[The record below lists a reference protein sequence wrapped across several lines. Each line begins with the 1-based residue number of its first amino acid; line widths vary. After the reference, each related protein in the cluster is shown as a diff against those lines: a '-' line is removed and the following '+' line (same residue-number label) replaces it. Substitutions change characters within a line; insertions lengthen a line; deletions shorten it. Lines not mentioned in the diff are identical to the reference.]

1 MLVDDREMNDVST
14 KITSTRPVTFPCL
27 LSVSVH
33 KHNDRRPRP
42 QCTDQRPSPG
52 VKSPCRLHCTF
63 NLCAYFEGSLCYLR
77 AIPFLGMH
85 NDNESATQLA
95 RIASRLQRQNVVL
108 TIMCA
113 ALTINTVAIWSLPM
127 LRAMERSQQHQR
139 DQHSHHKSEVWHS
152 VPQVQHE
159 EHLHRE
165 SRFRAVDPYRRQ
177 PTLRDSHHYRSLVL
191 RMNSSGARHTRY
203 LRSAGS
209 RDREDRQTTSID
221 TGILMKPTPQANQ
234 SNTSRQ

>member
-1 MLVDDREMNDVST
+1 MYQQRSRAHDPFYFSMFVIR
-14 KITSTRPVTFPCL
+14 FC
-27 LSVSVH
+27 
-33 KHNDRRPRP
+33 P
-42 QCTDQRPSPG
+42 QTQRPGPSPPTT
-52 VKSPCRLHCTF
+52 VHRPAPFSWREESVQTTF

-159 EHLHRE
+159 EHHSTYKLHRE

-209 RDREDRQTTSID
+209 RDREDA
-221 TGILMKPTPQANQ
+221 ANDYQ
-234 SNTSRQ
+234 Y